1 MMGVQSFRALR
12 AALGIIASGYD
23 DQAVGDVRLISELHG
38 RARKVFEDE
47 SGEYARQ
54 WIDGRTGGSGAK
66 VVGQDLWEVLSGPPH
81 PTARATLDWTAVASE
96 NGPTLVVLGPERR
109 PDLSNG
115 TLAFIAGE
123 IRDIG
128 YVLATAS
135 GISGVLPESLDTA
148 ILVAHERYL
157 PDDPGGPPGSPSSAT
172 RTCSPVS
179 WSAPASCSTSSWS
192 SEAPSPGIASRPM
205 SGEYELPLDYI
216 LLAILRVEF
225 TTRGTEVT
233 DYAVVLL
240 FEIEGKTETI
250 RLYDGAHGHNEMH
263 RYTCSTGKQ
272 SGTPLHRGTLG
283 DGMRA
288 AIAEIKSGYREMIEG
303 WQGQ

>member
-1 MMGVQSFRALR
+1 MVRDQEETLRRTATAEIGALPVAEQAGEFLADALRNAPVRPSPEGEKRMPAEFRQQALWMMGVQSFRALR

-23 DQAVGDVRLISELHG
+23 DQAVGHVRLISELHG

-54 WIDGRTGGSGAK
+54 WIAGRAGGSGAK

-81 PTARATLDWTAVASE
+81 PSARATFDWTALSPE

-135 GISGVLPESLDTA
+135 GLSGVLPEFLDA
-148 ILVAHERYL
+148 VVLAAHERYL
-157 PDDPGGPPGSPSSAT
+157 RDDPGG
-172 RTCSPVS
+172 
-179 WSAPASCSTSSWS
+179 
-192 SEAPSPGIASRPM
+192 
-205 SGEYELPLDYI
+205 D
-216 LLAILRVEF
+216 
-225 TTRGTEVT
+225 
-233 DYAVVLL
+233 
-240 FEIEGKTETI
+240 
-250 RLYDGAHGHNEMH
+250 
-263 RYTCSTGKQ
+263 
-272 SGTPLHRGTLG
+272 
-283 DGMRA
+283 
-288 AIAEIKSGYREMIEG
+288 
-303 WQGQ
+303 